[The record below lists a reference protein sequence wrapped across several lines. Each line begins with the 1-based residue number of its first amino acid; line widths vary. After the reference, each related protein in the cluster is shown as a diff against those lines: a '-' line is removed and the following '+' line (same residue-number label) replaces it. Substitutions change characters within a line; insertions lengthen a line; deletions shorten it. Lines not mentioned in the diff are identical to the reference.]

1 VRAAFA
7 AKPQAGDAAQL
18 AVDPGEQLLERGGI
32 ARRVRVQERRD
43 LGAGV
48 IRAGGTVIHGRDFTA
63 TAGIRFGSTIHP
75 LLSRKDLSAASIDPS
90 GGTVAER
97 SVMRLSGVGVSALVL
112 AAALIPARAQQPPA
126 AAAPAPAPPAAGR
139 GGGLNDACGGR
150 SQNPREACPNDVT
163 RMIATLGLLPDKPPA
178 APQKPRKVLI
188 WSRLPS
194 AGFQHSSIPLA
205 AKMIEEMGRKTGAWT
220 STTSWEVGDITA
232 ENLKQYDAI
241 FLSNTTGTFLDDP
254 SDPAVTEARRKAF
267 QDFLMGGKGV
277 AGIHATGDSYHGGR
291 GRRGAGGGAPP
302 AAAAPPAGAA
312 AAPATPPPAAA
323 AGGGRGA
330 PMPCTVPDAQKQE
343 RPAEPLWPWWN
354 EAIGG
359 YFKFHWNYPTPIT
372 VKIDDPKSPLTAAFR
387 GKSFN
392 TIDEVYTFNE
402 SSFSRARVRVLTS
415 VDYSL
420 MSDCDKGIEAYPRK
434 DRDHA
439 LSWIQR
445 VGQGRVFYQAL
456 GHHESIYYNNPDM
469 LAHILAGMQYV
480 LGDLKA
486 DDTPSRGK

>member
-1 VRAAFA
+1 
-7 AKPQAGDAAQL
+7 
-18 AVDPGEQLLERGGI
+18 
-32 ARRVRVQERRD
+32 
-43 LGAGV
+43 
-48 IRAGGTVIHGRDFTA
+48 
-63 TAGIRFGSTIHP
+63 
-75 LLSRKDLSAASIDPS
+75 
-90 GGTVAER
+90 
-97 SVMRLSGVGVSALVL
+97 MGVGAVVL
-112 AAALIPARAQQPPA
+112 AAALIPARAQQP
-126 AAAPAPAPPAAGR
+126 APAGPPAQPAAGR
-139 GGGLNDACGGR
+139 GGGGLNDACGGR
-150 SQNPREACPNDVT
+150 SQNPREACPNDVR

-205 AKMIEEMGRKTGAWT
+205 AKMIEEMGKKTGAWT
-220 STTSWEVGDITA
+220 STTSWEVSDITA
-232 ENLKQYDAI
+232 ENLKQYDAV

-254 SDPAVTEARRKAF
+254 NDQTVTDARRKAF
-267 QDFLMGGKGV
+267 QDFLMSGKGV

-291 GRRGAGGGAPP
+291 GRRGAGGAGP
-302 AAAAPPAGAA
+302 AAAPPAAGAPG
-312 AAPATPPPAAA
+312 AAPAAAPPPAAA
-323 AGGGRGA
+323 GGGT
-330 PMPCTVPDAQKQE
+330 PTPPCSVSEAQKRE
-343 RPAEPLWPWWN
+343 RPAEPLWEWWD

-402 SSFSRARVRVLTS
+402 SSFSRERVHVLTS

-420 MSDCDKGIEAYPRK
+420 MSDCDKGLESAPRK
-434 DRDHA
+434 DHDYA
-439 LSWIQR
+439 LSWIQK

-469 LAHILAGMQYV
+469 LAHILAGMQYA
-480 LGDLKA
+480 LGDLQA
-486 DDTPSRGK
+486 DDSPSKKK

>member
-1 VRAAFA
+1 MGAA
-7 AKPQAGDAAQL
+7 
-18 AVDPGEQLLERGGI
+18 
-32 ARRVRVQERRD
+32 
-43 LGAGV
+43 
-48 IRAGGTVIHGRDFTA
+48 
-63 TAGIRFGSTIHP
+63 
-75 LLSRKDLSAASIDPS
+75 
-90 GGTVAER
+90 
-97 SVMRLSGVGVSALVL
+97 ALVL
-112 AAALIPARAQQPPA
+112 AAALIPARAQQPAPA
-126 AAAPAPAPPAAGR
+126 AAPQAPPAAGR

-178 APQKPRKVLI
+178 TPQKPRKVLV

-205 AKMIEEMGRKTGAWT
+205 AKMIEEMGKKTGAWT
-220 STTSWEVGDITA
+220 STTSWEVNDINA

-254 SDPAVTEARRKAF
+254 SDQAVTDARRKAF
-267 QDFLMGGKGV
+267 QDFLTGGKGV

-291 GRRGAGGGAPP
+291 GRRGAGGGAP
-302 AAAAPPAGAA
+302 AAAPPAAGAPAAGAPAAPA
-312 AAPATPPPAAA
+312 AAPPAAAA
-323 AGGGRGA
+323 AGGGGRGTA
-330 PMPCTVPDAQKQE
+330 PPCSVSEAQKQE
-343 RPAEPLWPWWN
+343 RPAEPLWPWWD

-372 VKIDDPKSPLTAAFR
+372 VKIDDAKSPLTAAFR

-420 MSDCDKGIEAYPRK
+420 MSECDKGIEAYPRK
-434 DRDHA
+434 DHDYA
-439 LSWIQR
+439 LSWIQK

-469 LAHILAGMQYV
+469 LAHILAGMQYA

-486 DDTPSRGK
+486 DDSPSKKK